1 MSFLILFVEGSGCSL
16 KPSQTPSSFR
26 NMFFGSV
33 HLGIGALLVAGTLA
47 GDDKWLSPVYK
58 NFYEFPV
65 PVPPVKKPKA

>member
-1 MSFLILFVEGSGCSL
+1 
-16 KPSQTPSSFR
+16 
-26 NMFFGSV
+26 MFFGSV